1 MQDEAGIAY
10 DTIQSREAKGKG
22 RGDLLDICIGIK
34 KKKKITLEKQLNLG
48 DDSLFVLSIFVKY
61 GGI

>member
-34 KKKKITLEKQLNLG
+34 KKKITLEKQLNLG

>member
-34 KKKKITLEKQLNLG
+34 KKKKNYSGKTVEPRR
-48 DDSLFVLSIFVKY
+48 
-61 GGI
+61 